1 MESSLEEL
9 NHIEKRFRKYILIL
23 DFLLRETRTE
33 LSQNRAKRET
43 WHRHNENWKLG
54 RVHPENNSFQNPNQ
68 KTEST
73 SLLRTSLPFRPIS
86 SNENKPILRNSFA
99 IQEFRPAP
107 FND

>member
-1 MESSLEEL
+1 METSLEEL

-43 WHRHNENWKLG
+43 WYKRNENWKLHH
-54 RVHPENNSFQNPNQ
+54 VHPENNSFQNLIQNI
-68 KTEST
+68 ESP
-73 SLLRTSLPFRPIS
+73 SLLRTSLPFRPIP
-86 SNENKPILRNSFA
+86 SNENKSILKNNFA
-99 IQEFRPAP
+99 IQEFRPLP